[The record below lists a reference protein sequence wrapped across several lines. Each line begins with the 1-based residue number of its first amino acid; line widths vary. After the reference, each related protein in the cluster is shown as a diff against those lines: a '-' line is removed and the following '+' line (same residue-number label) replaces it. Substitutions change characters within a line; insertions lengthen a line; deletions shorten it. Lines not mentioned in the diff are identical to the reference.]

1 MQEDYSITDFLNKI
15 NNTLKTKIIIE
26 IAHAMNFIH
35 KKGLIHRDLKIDN
48 IRLNSIFEAK
58 IIDFGLVRI
67 HEVLNENYSF
77 VQSSLTK
84 GVGTFAYMSP
94 EMLNEEDYDY
104 KTDVYSFGVILHFIF
119 VGSLLKQNLKD
130 KMVGNSIKPPK
141 SSESISKLCIE
152 LISKCLSYKPS
163 ERPSFDEI
171 LKMIRDNSYELA
183 SFVDQSIVARKD
195 QELELFKQFSK

>member
-1 MQEDYSITDFLNKI
+1 
-15 NNTLKTKIIIE
+15 
-26 IAHAMNFIH
+26 MNFIH

-48 IRLNSIFEAK
+48 IRLNSIFEVK

>member
-35 KKGLIHRDLKIDN
+35 KKGMIHRDLKIDN
-48 IRLNSIFEAK
+48 IRLNSIFEVK

-171 LKMIRDNSYELA
+171 LKMIRDNSYNLA